1 MNRPLRIGIDGTLFR
16 EQPRGHSLYAMQLFH
31 ELPSFLPD
39 AEFFLYTPSP
49 IELTKFPG
57 KLTQRVDSSWFAK
70 SPVVWQKLAEG
81 KLCRADALD
90 VFWSPYVFLPKLPR
104 DLPAAVTLY
113 DFVHEVTPD
122 SFHWLHALAFRLF
135 FKPDLKRAQ
144 SIITISRGTQQ
155 RIRQRFD
162 RESIVVLPG
171 LNARFQK
178 PTDAQRAHVLQEYGL
193 DRPYLLNVAT
203 WDPRKNV
210 ATLIKAFLAMKEAN
224 ELPDYQLVL
233 VGRKE
238 SRFAEIEQLL
248 QRDGGQ
254 HLRHLGYISDDHLPA
269 LYGGAKLFVFPSLYE
284 GYGMPAME
292 SRACG
297 TRVVTSDLPEI
308 REAGGDDS
316 IYIEPTAAGIRAG
329 ILEGMA
335 RNSQGPLPLPVAPSW
350 HQSARIL
357 AAELQRLADR
367 I

>member
-1 MNRPLRIGIDGTLFR
+1 M
-16 EQPRGHSLYAMQLFH
+16 
-31 ELPSFLPD
+31 
-39 AEFFLYTPSP
+39 
-49 IELTKFPG
+49 
-57 KLTQRVDSSWFAK
+57 
-70 SPVVWQKLAEG
+70 
-81 KLCRADALD
+81 
-90 VFWSPYVFLPKLPR
+90 
-104 DLPAAVTLY
+104 TLY

-135 FKPDLKRAQ
+135 FKRDLKRAQ

-155 RIRQRFD
+155 RIRQQFG

-171 LNARFQK
+171 LDARFQK
-178 PTDAQRAHVLQEYGL
+178 PTDAQRADVLQEYGL

-248 QRDGGQ
+248 HRDGGQ

-292 SRACG
+292 ARACG

-357 AAELQRLADR
+357 AAELQRLAGR